1 MNRVELIGNLGADPE
16 VRLVGETSQVAT
28 VSIATDESYK
38 NDAGEWV
45 SNPEWVNLEGWGNVC
60 EKMAS
65 MKKGQR
71 VLVRGK
77 LRTKSYEKD
86 GQKKYRTVVNVQKI
100 HKIEI

>member
-45 SNPEWVNLEGWGNVC
+45 NNPEWVNLEGWANVC
-60 EKMAS
+60 DKMAA
-65 MKKGQR
+65 MNKGQR

-77 LRTKSYEKD
+77 LRTKSWGE
-86 GQKKYRTVVNVQKI
+86 GSEKKYRTVVNVQKI